1 MAIVSVGSAWSLP
14 DAVAIAV
21 HLPDTVKRNT
31 PQVAGFVQYLKNP
44 TLVFREGDFLKG
56 HLVNGAFPAIELA
69 DLEPAPAKLPVVADA
84 AQQFVDRLHGGDSK
98 AGRASAQAGRLSA
111 AQIHDQRRQPPDQ
124 NRSAEYAQEA
134 DHPDDA
140 DPQGSP
146 LNPPMARRSHQVDHD
161 EETQHLQPRNF
172 VGQDF
177 WARGYWVSTVGKNEE
192 AIRRYIREQEKEDQ
206 RVEQLELAAL

>member
-84 AQQFVDRLHGGDSK
+84 GQQFVDRLHGGYS
-98 AGRASAQAGRLSA
+98 
-111 AQIHDQRRQPPDQ
+111 
-124 NRSAEYAQEA
+124 RS
-134 DHPDDA
+134 
-140 DPQGSP
+140 G
-146 LNPPMARRSHQVDHD
+146 NC
-161 EETQHLQPRNF
+161 
-172 VGQDF
+172 
-177 WARGYWVSTVGKNEE
+177 ARGSRNVMERARPGTRPMNPRFS
-192 AIRRYIREQEKEDQ
+192 
-206 RVEQLELAAL
+206 RVTIIWWMAGGEVWK